1 VFEALEKKFHL
12 DCFVCEQG
20 EHTIGEGINFHVHN
34 GKVYCPDHFEELFM
48 QKCSGCNKIIKGQY
62 LKVIDNHYHPECW
75 KCAECGIVI
84 SAENCGQYQ
93 MQFYCKPCSTVVR
106 TRGPSNKA
114 AQQQVVAAAKAT
126 STTVQP
132 KPAAAAASYKA
143 TPAAAPAAAAAKPAQ
158 GGAFVPP
165 STFLSY
171 SALKDNLFD
180 KNVVDSS
187 QKEMY
192 LSDEDFVS
200 MFKMSKSQFSALP
213 AWKKKQ
219 KKQEFNLF

>member
-1 VFEALEKKFHL
+1 
-12 DCFVCEQG
+12 
-20 EHTIGEGINFHVHN
+20 
-34 GKVYCPDHFEELFM
+34 M
-48 QKCSGCNKIIKGQY
+48 QKCSGCRGIIKGQY

-84 SAENCGQYQ
+84 SAENCGQFQ
-93 MQFYCKPCSTVVR
+93 MQFYCKPCSAVVR

-114 AQQQVVAAAKAT
+114 AQQQVVAAAKSS
-126 STTVQP
+126 STTVQKSEP
-132 KPAAAAASYKA
+132 KPAVAAAKA
-143 TPAAAPAAAAAKPAQ
+143 TPAAAAAKPAAAS

-180 KNVVDSS
+180 KNQVDSS

-192 LSDEDFVS
+192 LSDEDFLS